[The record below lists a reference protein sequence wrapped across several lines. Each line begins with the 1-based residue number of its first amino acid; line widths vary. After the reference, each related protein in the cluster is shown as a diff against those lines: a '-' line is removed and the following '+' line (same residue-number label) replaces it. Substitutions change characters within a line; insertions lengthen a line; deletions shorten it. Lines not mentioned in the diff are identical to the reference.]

1 MGNKRKP
8 STLSNM
14 KGFDFMSNL
23 ITSGVQFSLVSA
35 NLYSKLAIKPITMAS
50 NELKKTKPDMD
61 LVNRAMGYGT
71 KELAKAG
78 SAINNASEE
87 LTKAQEN
94 AKLEKEAEEEAQLN
108 KSASDKGVNATTN
121 SEADIAVDGSV
132 PLDSSSP
139 RINNEDSLEISAD
152 ALIQMANTPMPKV
165 AIDDPKIY
173 KPDGVVVLD
182 VTPKALKL
190 NVRV

>member
-1 MGNKRKP
+1 
-8 STLSNM
+8 
-14 KGFDFMSNL
+14 MSNL

-121 SEADIAVDGSV
+121 SEADTAVDGSV